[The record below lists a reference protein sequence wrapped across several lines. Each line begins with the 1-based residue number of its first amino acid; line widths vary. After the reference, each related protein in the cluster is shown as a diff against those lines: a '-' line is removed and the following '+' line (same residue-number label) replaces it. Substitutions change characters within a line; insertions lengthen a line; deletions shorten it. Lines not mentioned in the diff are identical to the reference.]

1 MIRVVLIDDHG
12 LVRTG
17 LRMILQ
23 QHADM
28 DIVGEAD
35 DGESG
40 LALIRRVEPDIALVD
55 VHMPGF
61 SGVELTERVR
71 RAKVATRIVILTIA
85 NEAPFPR
92 RLLKAGASAYL
103 TKGCPS
109 EELIKAIR
117 RVADGQRY
125 IGADIAQQLALQNE
139 HADDSPFTQLS
150 ARELE
155 CAMMLAQGLGAQ
167 VIATNIAFSKNL
179 ESATSSRSRIWSR
192 RTELRTA
199 VQPPR
204 RALLTDRRGLCRQS
218 ITSMYRRRKCE
229 ALLVVARME
238 LPPAAARWNRAS
250 MVSAFSLRWR
260 QVDAYESSA
269 ADAVPLAT
277 TELAASTMR

>member
-28 DIVGEAD
+28 DVVGEAE

-40 LALIRRVEPDIALVD
+40 LALIRRLEPDIALID
-55 VHMPGF
+55 VHMPVY
-61 SGVELTERVR
+61 SGVQLTERVR
-71 RAKVATRIVILTIA
+71 LAKLATRIVILTIA

-109 EELIKAIR
+109 DELIKAIR

-125 IGADIAQQLALQNE
+125 LGADIAQQLALQNE
-139 HADDSPFTQLS
+139 YADDSPFTQLS

-155 CAMMLAQGLGAQ
+155 CAMMLAQGLSAK
-167 VIATNIAFSKNL
+167 VIAQRLNLSSKTIATYKY
-179 ESATSSRSRIWSR
+179 RIFEKLQIR
-192 RTELRTA
+192 N
-199 VQPPR
+199 
-204 RALLTDRRGLCRQS
+204 
-218 ITSMYRRRKCE
+218 
-229 ALLVVARME
+229 VVA
-238 LPPAAARWNRAS
+238 LAHLVALHGIADN
-250 MVSAFSLRWR
+250 
-260 QVDAYESSA
+260 SSA
-269 ADAVPLAT
+269 AASRTAT
-277 TELAASTMR
+277 

>member
-28 DIVGEAD
+28 DVVGEAE

-61 SGVELTERVR
+61 SGVQLTERVR
-71 RAKVATRIVILTIA
+71 LAKVATRIVILTIA

-139 HADDSPFTQLS
+139 HADDSPFIQLS

-167 VIATNIAFSKNL
+167 VIAKRLNLSSKTIATYKY
-179 ESATSSRSRIWSR
+179 RIF
-192 RTELRTA
+192 EKL
-199 VQPPR
+199 
-204 RALLTDRRGLCRQS
+204 G
-218 ITSMYRRRKCE
+218 IHN
-229 ALLVVARME
+229 VVA
-238 LPPAAARWNRAS
+238 LAHLVTTYGIADN
-250 MVSAFSLRWR
+250 
-260 QVDAYESSA
+260 SSA
-269 ADAVPLAT
+269 A
-277 TELAASTMR
+277 ASRVGS